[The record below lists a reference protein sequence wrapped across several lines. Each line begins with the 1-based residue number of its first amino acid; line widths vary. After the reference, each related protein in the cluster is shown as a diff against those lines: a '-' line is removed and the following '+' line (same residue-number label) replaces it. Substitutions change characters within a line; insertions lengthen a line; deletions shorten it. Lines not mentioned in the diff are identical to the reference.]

1 MGRLT
6 LGGFGVR
13 FLAALALVF
22 VTYNPSGYSYL
33 GWIGNNFPHIQP
45 AQAVV
50 GIGLLAVWIFFVH
63 ATWRSLGALG
73 VCLGTAFFAAVVWLL
88 SSWGWLGASS
98 HDSLIW
104 LGLLIVA
111 FMLTIGLC
119 WGLIRVRVSGQAVV
133 EEVQR

>member
-6 LGGFGVR
+6 LGGFGTR
-13 FLAALALVF
+13 FLASLVLVF
-22 VTYNPSGYSYL
+22 ATYNPSGFSYL
-33 GWIGNNFPHIQP
+33 SWIGSHFPHIQP
-45 AQAVV
+45 VQAVI
-50 GIGLLAVWIFFVH
+50 GIGLLAIWIFFVH

-73 VCLGTAFFAAVVWLL
+73 VCLGTAFFVAVVWLL

-104 LGLLIVA
+104 LALLIVS

>member
-6 LGGFGVR
+6 LGGFGAR
-13 FLAALALVF
+13 FLASLALVF

-33 GWIGNNFPHIQP
+33 SWIRSNFPHIEP
-45 AQAVV
+45 AQAVI
-50 GIGLLAVWIFFVH
+50 GIGLLAIWIFFVH

-88 SSWGWLGASS
+88 SSWGWLGTTS
-98 HDSLIW
+98 HNSLVW
-104 LGLLIVA
+104 LALLIVA

>member
-1 MGRLT
+1 MGKLT
-6 LGGFGVR
+6 LGGFGAR
-13 FLAALALVF
+13 FLASLALVF
-22 VTYNPSGYSYL
+22 ATYNPSGYSYL
-33 GWIGNNFPHIQP
+33 GWIDFRHIQP

-73 VCLGTAFFAAVVWLL
+73 VFLGTAFFAAVVWLL

-104 LGLLIVA
+104 LALLIVA
-111 FMLTIGLC
+111 FMLCIGLC

>member
-6 LGGFGVR
+6 LGGFGAR
-13 FLAALALVF
+13 FLASLALVF
-22 VTYNPSGYSYL
+22 ATYNPSGYSYL
-33 GWIGNNFPHIQP
+33 GWIRSNFPHIQP
-45 AQAVV
+45 AQAVI

-73 VCLGTAFFAAVVWLL
+73 VCLGTAFFTAVVWLL
-88 SSWGWLGASS
+88 SSWGWLGATS

-104 LGLLIVA
+104 LALLIVA
-111 FMLTIGLC
+111 FMLTIGIC

>member
-6 LGGFGVR
+6 WGGFGVR
-13 FLAALALVF
+13 FLASLILVF
-22 VTYNPSGYSYL
+22 ATYNPSELSYL
-33 GWIGNNFPHIQP
+33 GWIGSSFPHIHP

-50 GIGLLAVWIFFVH
+50 GIGLLAVWIFFTH
-63 ATWRSLGALG
+63 ATWRSLGPLG
-73 VCLGTAFFAAVVWLL
+73 VCLGAAFFAAVVWLL

-98 HDSLIW
+98 HDSLMW

-111 FMLTIGLC
+111 SMLTIGLC

-133 EEVQR
+133 EEVRR

>member
-13 FLAALALVF
+13 LLASVALVF
-22 VTYNPSGYSYL
+22 ATYNPSGVSYL
-33 GWIGNNFPHIQP
+33 SWIRENFPHIQP
-45 AQAVV
+45 VQAVI
-50 GIGLLAVWIFFVH
+50 GIGLLALWIFFLH

-73 VCLGTAFFAAVVWLL
+73 ICIGTAFFAAVVWML
-88 SSWGWLGASS
+88 SSWNWLGSGHLA
-98 HDSLIW
+98 LIW
-104 LGLLIVA
+104 LALLIVA
-111 FMLTIGLC
+111 LMLTIGLC